1 MTENRNEKLL
11 NGALRYIAAHTPGEE
26 AYRFLHGQIG
36 ISNEELIQYGL
47 DTFMLFSICASYWTL
62 SAFLF
67 FMRQPPDKRRVC
79 LDVRL
84 LLTKTQKEIE
94 AIPIPANGLRGILP
108 NLNLN

>member
-47 DTFMLFSICASYWTL
+47 DTFMLFSICASYCTL
-62 SAFLF
+62 FAVFGWAE
-67 FMRQPPDKRRVC
+67 RND
-79 LDVRL
+79 
-84 LLTKTQKEIE
+84 TNT
-94 AIPIPANGLRGILP
+94 
-108 NLNLN
+108 

>member
-47 DTFMLFSICASYWTL
+47 DKSVFPQ
-62 SAFLF
+62 
-67 FMRQPPDKRRVC
+67 R
-79 LDVRL
+79 
-84 LLTKTQKEIE
+84 
-94 AIPIPANGLRGILP
+94 
-108 NLNLN
+108 